1 MFWNRPWNNQLSLDG
16 IAHQDHHI
24 PKWNV
29 PNAEYARYVASGMCC
44 ISIMHSSQFLMPGN
58 RPARAD
64 FGLKELAL
72 PGSPTGLAGVWN
84 WPQLAY
90 SLVHNQLS

>member
-1 MFWNRPWNNQLSLDG
+1 MFWNTPWNNQLSLDG
-16 IAHQDHHI
+16 IAHQAHHI
-24 PKWNV
+24 PTWNIR
-29 PNAEYARYVASGMCC
+29 NAEYARSVASGMCC
-44 ISIMHSSQFLMPGN
+44 ISIILSSEFLMPGN

-72 PGSPTGLAGVWN
+72 PGSRTGLAGVWD
-84 WPQLAY
+84 WPWLAC

>member
-16 IAHQDHHI
+16 IAHQARHI
-24 PKWNV
+24 SKWNV
-29 PNAEYARYVASGMCC
+29 QNAEYSRSVASGMCC
-44 ISIMHSSQFLMPGN
+44 ISIIHSSQFLMPGN
-58 RPARAD
+58 RLARAD

-84 WPQLAY
+84 WP
-90 SLVHNQLS
+90 